1 MPGFFCQN
9 EKSDIILMMFQSSNI
24 IFNRAIRILLGV
36 NAAVL
41 FAGAMLSPIYAI
53 YVEKI
58 GGSLLDASIAGGI
71 FAFVTGVVSLISGHY
86 TDKVKQNELIIA
98 LGFFILGLGY
108 FFYLFVNSVLS
119 LFCVQVV
126 IGFGQAIS
134 SPSYDAVY
142 SKHLD
147 GRKSG
152 RQWAAWEAMAYI
164 TTAIGA
170 IAGGIVATKFGFNAI
185 FVIMSSL
192 SLLSALYIYILPR
205 RVL

>member
-1 MPGFFCQN
+1 MRFF
-9 EKSDIILMMFQSSNI
+9 
-24 IFNRAIRILLGV
+24 FNRAIKILLGV

-53 YVEKI
+53 YVEKV
-58 GGSLLDASIAGGI
+58 GGDLLDASIAVGI
-71 FAFVTGVVSLISGHY
+71 FAFITGVVSLISGYY

-98 LGFFILGLGY
+98 LGFMILGIGY
-108 FFYLFVNSVLS
+108 FFYLLVDSVWS
-119 LFCVQVV
+119 LFYVQVV
-126 IGFGQAIS
+126 IGIGQAIS

-147 GRKSG
+147 GNKSG
-152 RQWAAWEAMAYI
+152 RQWAAWESMAYI
-164 TTAIGA
+164 TTAAGA
-170 IAGGIVATKFGFNAI
+170 IIGGIIATKFGFNSV

-192 SLLSALYIYILPR
+192 SLLSALYIYVLPR